1 MWCPCISILLQPAL
15 PAGLRLIGKNN
26 VLQSDRHT
34 KVFYA
39 LTKFNTKILYSQ
51 NMIVRLVTFG

>member
-1 MWCPCISILLQPAL
+1 MHYLL
-15 PAGLRLIGKNN
+15 GLGYLERMMFSKVKLIT
-26 VLQSDRHT
+26 DRNT

-39 LTKFNTKILYSQ
+39 LTKFNTNILYSQ